1 MKGTMEEAKKSKL
14 VAAWIAA
21 QEAGEI
27 DSWAI
32 VAMCD
37 IPQLE
42 PELGWDLIVRIHAEP
57 ISEEVRDML
66 AASPLE
72 DLLVYHGEQFFP
84 RVKEVALRDPVF
96 RQMLQS
102 VWLDEKDSPIA
113 KAFYELAGVAAPA
126 SAGKKA

>member
-1 MKGTMEEAKKSKL
+1 MNEVSKVKL

-32 VAMCD
+32 TAMGD

-42 PELGWDLIVRIHAEP
+42 PELGWELIVRIHAVP

-84 RVKEVALRDPVF
+84 RIKELALRDPVF
-96 RQMLQS
+96 RNMLS
-102 VWLDEKDSPIA
+102 SIWLDEKDSPIA
-113 KAFYELAGVAAPA
+113 REFYELAGVAAPA
-126 SAGKKA
+126 SAGKKT

>member
-1 MKGTMEEAKKSKL
+1 MNEASKVKL

-32 VAMCD
+32 TAMGD

-57 ISEEVRDML
+57 ISEDVRDML

-72 DLLVYHGEQFFP
+72 DLLVYHGLQFFP
-84 RVKEVALRDPVF
+84 RVKELALRDAAF
-96 RQMLQS
+96 RGMLQS
-102 VWLDEKDSPIA
+102 VWLDAKDSPIA
-113 KAFYELAGVAAPA
+113 REFYELAGVAAPA
-126 SAGKKA
+126 PAGKRG